1 LVTIIYLVQ
10 DIGMFR
16 CFHANKPSFLD
27 HCMILHI
34 SHHVSRVFARQ
45 ETAGFSEPCT
55 HLSFMPLLSS
65 ISGTRL
71 LSNQQIASKGC
82 RRKLPT
88 HLLVRVTF
96 SHMQVSVAY
105 RITGN

>member
-1 LVTIIYLVQ
+1 
-10 DIGMFR
+10 MFR

-55 HLSFMPLLSS
+55 HLSFIPLLSS

-88 HLLVRVTF
+88 HLLRACMSLRKKVGQTEYYLDLTLKSIRW
-96 SHMQVSVAY
+96 
-105 RITGN
+105 